1 VRKIAVIGLG
11 RFGME
16 LARQLGASPA
26 QVIAIDSSRPLVDEV
41 KEQVDAA
48 VRLDATDEAALLAQD
63 IDKVDVCVVAIGE
76 NFEAALLTTVIV
88 KKLGCPRVICRA
100 QTAFHAEIFRRI
112 GADEVIQPEAQAGE
126 TLARRLG
133 SPHLE
138 DFIPLAP
145 GFTLIEMHVPAKFR
159 GKALRDLQ
167 LRNKYGIN
175 LVAIKRPLASGAE
188 GSARQ
193 YTVISV
199 PDPDDV
205 IFPDDLLVV
214 VGSNE
219 ALATLPR
226 E

>member
-16 LARQLGASPA
+16 LARQLGAAGA
-26 QVIAIDSSRPLVDEV
+26 QVLAIDNSRPLVDDV
-41 KEQVDAA
+41 KDSVDIA
-48 VRLDATDEAALLAQD
+48 VRLDSTDEGALLAHD

-76 NFEAALLTTVIV
+76 NFEAALLTTVIA
-88 KKLGCPRVICRA
+88 KKLGCPRLICRA
-100 QTAFHAEIFRRI
+100 QTEFHAEIFRRI
-112 GADEVIQPEAQAGE
+112 GADEVIQPEAQAGAA
-126 TLARRLG
+126 LARRLA

-138 DFIPLAP
+138 DFIPLAE

-167 LRNKYGIN
+167 LRTKYGIN
-175 LVAIKRPLASGAE
+175 LVGIKRPLAGAE
-188 GSARQ
+188 GAPRQ
-193 YTVISV
+193 HTVISV
-199 PDPDDV
+199 PNPDDV

-219 ALATLPR
+219 ALAKLPR